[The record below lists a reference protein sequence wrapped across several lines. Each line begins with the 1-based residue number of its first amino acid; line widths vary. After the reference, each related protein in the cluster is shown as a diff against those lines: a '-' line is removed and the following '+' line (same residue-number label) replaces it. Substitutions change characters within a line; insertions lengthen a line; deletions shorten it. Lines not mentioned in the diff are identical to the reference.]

1 MATKHTYRSPIC
13 SNPPKEVHMVHFLL
27 DQNKKKLRQ
36 IPPYHQTYQPH
47 AGTSKVGSSPCRNHA
62 GPLPLPLLIHQPP
75 EAPSKGSE
83 TSGSCVAFR
92 WFSFR
97 FFFPQNNNSQLMNV
111 WMGFVCFFFLV
122 CVFSLCRVLFFY
134 QVVPNL
140 KNISWTSSWMKHT
153 IFGSIHLSSTWPTP
167 HLASEKANMAAT
179 WA

>member
-1 MATKHTYRSPIC
+1 MATKQTYRSPIR

-97 FFFPQNNNSQLMNV
+97 VFFFRKTITPSSWTSERDL
-111 WMGFVCFFFLV
+111 FVFSVV
-122 CVFSLCRVLFFY
+122 CVFFLWCRVIFIY

-140 KNISWTSSWMKHT
+140 RSNHE
-153 IFGSIHLSSTWPTP
+153 HLLDETQFSEAFNYPQHDPTP